1 MRVNEVVST
10 ESKKISDHRLVEEAE
25 DSKLKMK
32 DKSFRSQAS
41 ERKGRESAETSFLD
55 SPSGNDEI
63 LLHRLPEGQLSAT
76 NRNAD
81 PHDLCRMSSGSNLTV
96 SSSESS
102 SGLNSP
108 QELRAR
114 NFIQHSPTSFLS
126 SLGYASVPQKLIADE
141 SARAHQEHQRSKWE
155 WSLNLDGNLS
165 TDDSKIRFQNVQTSE
180 GTELASHDE
189 VERLNTELFALAR
202 QADVSELELQ
212 TLRKQ
217 IVKETKRAQRLSIE
231 NVRLKEE
238 RDSLKEESEKF
249 EASKSNFQ
257 GRDLQA
263 VMVELRK
270 ELSHEKEVN
279 AHLRLQLQKTQ
290 DSNSELILA
299 VKELDDKLKQKD
311 RESPEIAA
319 VEDEDQKAL
328 IELIKGQADAND
340 PTQLE
345 HNIIDLRS
353 EIANCKR
360 EKDELEMQMEQLAL
374 DYEILRQENHKISS
388 EREQFQLQ
396 EQLNMQ
402 YQCASC
408 LNNGREQENH
418 IQILENDLKSKSES
432 LSDALATINKLEM
445 RIYGLERELAKQAI
459 EFEAAFE
466 DIMRAKV
473 EQEQRAIRAE
483 ETLRKTRQKYANVA
497 EKTRRKYANVA
508 ERIQEEFKK
517 LSVQMLSTF
526 EANEAVTAKALTE
539 ARELR
544 AQKSQLEETL
554 QKANEELLS
563 VRDNYEAKMEELFR
577 EIKLKTDQIE
587 QMVLE
592 INENSGQLE
601 HQKEHETED
610 CKKNLSQEITMLKS
624 EITRLSTDNNF
635 LSDQEENLTAELK
648 QMKKSLAETEI
659 VVEKGNAERDE
670 LVSALASMK
679 KEMEDSL
686 MELNSLMQMKDQKE
700 IVIESLKSELENLK
714 AQLND
719 MKSSIVEDNSG
730 KERLRKQAI
739 KPNGDIKK
747 QEDAF
752 TVTEKKRNRRAVVS
766 DGKKGT
772 PRSNKPAQVSSSN
785 KELTSLQE
793 KIKLLEDHIQSKQA
807 AFDSMKDSFLA
818 RESDLQNII
827 EELDSR
833 LQEKRPEDIGEI
845 TPTSVTPE
853 EKETLAENLC
863 KASRKPGENG
873 NTTHGDHY
881 DIVLDNEAFISGLNA
896 REGNFNELLTESA
909 SLRERNE
916 AMELELKDLQER
928 YSQISLKFAE
938 VEGERQ
944 QLVMALRNLKN
955 AKNSS

>member
-1 MRVNEVVST
+1 T
-10 ESKKISDHRLVEEAE
+10 
-25 DSKLKMK
+25 
-32 DKSFRSQAS
+32 
-41 ERKGRESAETSFLD
+41 
-55 SPSGNDEI
+55 GNDEI
-63 LLHRLPEGQLSAT
+63 LLHHLPEGQLSAT

-114 NFIQHSPTSFLS
+114 SFVQQSPTSFLS

-141 SARAHQEHQRSKWE
+141 SARAQQEHQRSKWE

-165 TDDSKIRFQNVQTSE
+165 TDDSKIRFQNVQTRE
-180 GTELASHDE
+180 GMEPASHNE
-189 VERLNTELFALAR
+189 VERLNAELFALAR
-202 QADVSELELQ
+202 QADISELELQ

-238 RDSLKEESEKF
+238 RDSLKEESDKF
-249 EASKSNFQ
+249 RAFKSNFQ
-257 GRDLQA
+257 GGDLPA
-263 VMVELRK
+263 VMIELRK

-290 DSNSELILA
+290 DSNAELVLA
-299 VKELDDKLKQKD
+299 VKELDDMLKQKD
-311 RESPEIAA
+311 RESPEITA

-328 IELIKGQADAND
+328 IELIKGQAGVND
-340 PTQLE
+340 PTQLDR
-345 HNIIDLRS
+345 NIIDLRS

-388 EREQFQLQ
+388 EWEQFQLQ

-402 YQCASC
+402 YQCTSC
-408 LNNGREQENH
+408 LTNGSEEENR
-418 IQILENDLKSKSES
+418 IQILENGLKSKSES
-432 LSDALATINKLEM
+432 LSDALATITKLET
-445 RIYGLERELAKQAI
+445 RIYGLEQELEKQAT
-459 EFEAAFE
+459 EFEVAFE
-466 DIMRAKV
+466 DITRAKV
-473 EQEQRAIRAE
+473 QQEQRAIRAE

-517 LSVQMLSTF
+517 LSMQMLLTF

-539 ARELR
+539 ARELN

-563 VRDNYEAKMEELFR
+563 VRDNYDAKMEELFR
-577 EIKLKTDQIE
+577 EIKVKTDQIE
-587 QMVLE
+587 QMVLD
-592 INENSGQLE
+592 INKNSRQPE

-610 CKKNLSQEITMLKS
+610 CERKLSQETAMLKS

-635 LSDQEENLTAELK
+635 LSDQEENLTAELT

-670 LVSALASMK
+670 LVSALASTK

-686 MELNSLMQMKDQKE
+686 MELNSLRKMKDQNK
-700 IVIESLKSELENLK
+700 IIIESLKSELEALK
-714 AQLND
+714 AQYND
-719 MKSSIVEDNSG
+719 MRSSIVEDNSG

-739 KPNGDIKK
+739 KPKGDLKR

-752 TVTEKKRNRRAVVS
+752 TMTEKKRSRRAVVS
-766 DGKKGT
+766 EGKKGT
-772 PRSNKPAQVSSSN
+772 PRSNKLAQVSSSN
-785 KELTSLQE
+785 KELTGLQE

-807 AFDSMKDSFLA
+807 AYDSMKDSFLA

-827 EELDSR
+827 EELESR
-833 LQEKRPEDIGEI
+833 LQEKRPEDNGEI
-845 TPTSVTPE
+845 TPTNVTPE
-853 EKETLAENLC
+853 EKETPAENLC
-863 KASRKPGENG
+863 NASRKPGENG

-881 DIVLDNEAFISGLNA
+881 DIVLDNEAFISSSNA
-896 REGNFNELLTESA
+896 REGNFVEQLTELA

-944 QLVMALRNLKN
+944 QLVMSLRNLKN
-955 AKNSS
+955 AKSSS

>member
-1 MRVNEVVST
+1 MSR
-10 ESKKISDHRLVEEAE
+10 ESKKISNHRMVEKDEG
-25 DSKLKMK
+25 SKIEMK

-41 ERKGRESAETSFLD
+41 ESKRDETTETSFLD
-55 SPSGNDEI
+55 LPMENDEI
-63 LLHRLPEGQLSAT
+63 LLHSLPEGQLSTT
-76 NRNAD
+76 NHNAD
-81 PHDLCRMSSGSNLTV
+81 LHGLFRMSSGSNLTI

-108 QELRAR
+108 QEIKAR

-165 TDDSKIRFQNVQTSE
+165 TDDSQIKFQNVHTSE
-180 GTELASHDE
+180 EPELASHSE
-189 VERLNTELFALAR
+189 VVRLKAELFASAR

-217 IVKETKRAQRLSIE
+217 IVKETKRAQRLSEE

-238 RDSLKEESEKF
+238 RDSLKEVSEKF
-249 EASKSNFQ
+249 KAFKNDFE
-257 GRDLQA
+257 GGDLQA
-263 VMVELRK
+263 VLVELRK

-290 DSNSELILA
+290 DSNAELVLA
-299 VKELDDKLKQKD
+299 VKELDDMLKQKD
-311 RESPEIAA
+311 QETLKIEA

-328 IELIKGQADAND
+328 IALIKGQTDANG
-340 PTQLE
+340 PIQLDQ
-345 HNIIDLRS
+345 NINDLRN

-374 DYEILRQENHKISS
+374 DYEILRQENHEISS
-388 EREQFQLQ
+388 KWEQFQLE
-396 EQLNMQ
+396 EQLNIQ
-402 YQCASC
+402 YQCTSC
-408 LNNGREQENH
+408 LTDGSKPENY

-432 LSDALATINKLEM
+432 LSDALANINKLETC
-445 RIYGLERELAKQAI
+445 ISGLEQELEKQAK
-459 EFEAAFE
+459 EFEAALE
-466 DIMRAKV
+466 DITHAKV
-473 EQEQRAIRAE
+473 EQEQRAIRVE
-483 ETLRKTRQKYANVA
+483 EALRKVRQKYANVA

-508 ERIQEEFKK
+508 ERIQEEFRR
-517 LSVQMLSTF
+517 LSMQMLSTF
-526 EANEAVTAKALTE
+526 EANEAVTTKVLTE

-563 VRDNYEAKMEELFR
+563 VRGNYDAKMEELSR
-577 EIKLKTDQIE
+577 EIKVKTDQIE

-592 INENSGQLE
+592 INEKSRQLE
-601 HQKEHETED
+601 HQKELETED
-610 CKKNLSQEITMLKS
+610 CKRSLSQEIEMLKS

-635 LSDQEENLTAELK
+635 LSNQEENLTAELER
-648 QMKKSLAETEI
+648 MKKSLAETEI
-659 VVEKGNAERDE
+659 VVEKGNAERDV
-670 LVSALASMK
+670 LVSALASLK

-686 MELNSLMQMKDQKE
+686 MELNTLRQMKDQKE
-700 IVIESLKSELENLK
+700 IFIESLKSELENLK
-714 AQLND
+714 AQHDD
-719 MKSSIVEDNSG
+719 MKSSKFEEKSW
-730 KERLRKQAI
+730 KERLTKLAI
-739 KPNGDIKK
+739 KPKGDLKK

-752 TVTEKKRNRRAVVS
+752 PVTEKKRNRRAVVS
-766 DGKKGT
+766 EGKNGT
-772 PRSNKPAQVSSSN
+772 LRSNKLAQVSSSN

-827 EELDSR
+827 EELESR
-833 LQEKRPEDIGEI
+833 LQEKRCEDIDEVM
-845 TPTSVTPE
+845 PTGVTPE
-853 EKETLAENLC
+853 ESETLSENIC
-863 KASRKPGENG
+863 NASCKPGENG
-873 NTTHGDHY
+873 NAIHGDHY
-881 DIVLDNEAFISGLNA
+881 DIVLDNEAFISGSNA
-896 REGNFNELLTESA
+896 RDSNFGNFDQLLTELA
-909 SLRERNE
+909 LLRERNE

-955 AKNSS
+955 AKNGS

>member
-1 MRVNEVVST
+1 M
-10 ESKKISDHRLVEEAE
+10 
-25 DSKLKMK
+25 
-32 DKSFRSQAS
+32 
-41 ERKGRESAETSFLD
+41 
-55 SPSGNDEI
+55 
-63 LLHRLPEGQLSAT
+63 T
-76 NRNAD
+76 NQNANL
-81 PHDLCRMSSGSNLTV
+81 HDLCRMSSGSNLTV

-108 QELRAR
+108 QELKAR

-141 SARAHQEHQRSKWE
+141 SARAHQEQQRSKWE
-155 WSLNLDGNLS
+155 WSLNLDGDLS
-165 TDDSKIRFQNVQTSE
+165 TDDSKIILQNVQTSK
-180 GTELASHDE
+180 GTEQASHNE
-189 VERLNTELFALAR
+189 VERLNAELFALAR

-217 IVKETKRAQRLSIE
+217 MVKETKRSQRLSIE

-249 EASKSNFQ
+249 KAFKSNFQ
-257 GRDLQA
+257 GGDLQA
-263 VMVELRK
+263 VTVELRK
-270 ELSHEKEVN
+270 EVSHEKEVN

-290 DSNSELILA
+290 DSNAELVLA
-299 VKELDDKLKQKD
+299 VKELDDMLKQKD
-311 RESPEIAA
+311 RESPKIAA

-328 IELIKGQADAND
+328 IELIKGQAGAND
-340 PTQLE
+340 PTQLD
-345 HNIIDLRS
+345 HNITDLCS

-374 DYEILRQENHKISS
+374 DYEILRQENHKMLS
-388 EREQFQLQ
+388 EWEQFRLQ
-396 EQLNMQ
+396 EQLNVQ

-408 LNNGREQENH
+408 LTNGSEWENH

-432 LSDALATINKLEM
+432 LSDALATINKLET
-445 RIYGLERELAKQAI
+445 RIYGSERELEKQAI

-466 DIMRAKV
+466 DITCAKV

-483 ETLRKTRQKYANVA
+483 ETLRKTRQNYGNVA

-508 ERIQEEFKK
+508 ERIQEEFKN
-517 LSVQMLSTF
+517 LSMQMLSTF

-544 AQKSQLEETL
+544 AHKSQLEETL

-563 VRDNYEAKMEELFR
+563 VREYYEAKMEELSR
-577 EIKLKTDQIE
+577 EIKVKTDQIE
-587 QMVLE
+587 HMVLE
-592 INENSGQLE
+592 ISENSRKLE
-601 HQKEHETED
+601 HQMDHETED
-610 CKKNLSQEITMLKS
+610 CKKKLSREIATLKS
-624 EITRLSTDNNF
+624 EITRLSTDNHF
-635 LSDQEENLTAELK
+635 LSDQEENQTSELK
-648 QMKKSLAETEI
+648 QMKKSLGETKI
-659 VVEKGNAERDE
+659 VVENGNAERDE
-670 LVSALASMK
+670 LVGALASMK

-686 MELNSLMQMKDQKE
+686 MELDSLRQMKDQKE

-714 AQLND
+714 AQSHD
-719 MKSSIVEDNSG
+719 MKRSIVDDNSG

-739 KPNGDIKK
+739 KPKGDLKK

-793 KIKLLEDHIQSKQA
+793 KIKLLEDQIQSKQA

-827 EELDSR
+827 EELERR

-863 KASRKPGENG
+863 SVSRKPGENG
-873 NTTHGDHY
+873 DTTHGDRY
-881 DIVLDNEAFISGLNA
+881 DIVLDSEAFISGSNA
-896 REGNFNELLTESA
+896 REGNFDKLLTESA

-955 AKNSS
+955 AKTGN